1 MHVTCIILIMEHTH
15 CYHSVVEMHQRCVLC
30 RSHRCQIWVMCC
42 ALHSVQW
49 EAEMFEEVESTHLWC
64 ISTTV
69 RMVTPTVT
77 PPRGGIV
84 KHTWFSEDALNQ
96 LLAGWPHDKNSSS
109 VTYATCQRCCHNS
122 HVQRSTDAL
131 LVKRYPRTELRA
143 QIMSQGGLEID

>member
-1 MHVTCIILIMEHTH
+1 
-15 CYHSVVEMHQRCVLC
+15 
-30 RSHRCQIWVMCC
+30 MCC

-64 ISTTV
+64 IPTTV

-109 VTYATCQRCCHNS
+109 VTYA
-122 HVQRSTDAL
+122 
-131 LVKRYPRTELRA
+131 LRA
-143 QIMSQGGLEID
+143 SGVATTLTSKGPQMPC